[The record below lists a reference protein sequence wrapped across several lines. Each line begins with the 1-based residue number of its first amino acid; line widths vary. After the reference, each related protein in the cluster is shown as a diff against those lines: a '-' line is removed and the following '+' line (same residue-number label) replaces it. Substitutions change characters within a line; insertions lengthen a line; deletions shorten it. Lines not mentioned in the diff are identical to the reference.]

1 MEKLMEYFLDMGIQS
16 LHKFGNVAP
25 VAFIINEKE
34 VTIHPMDFND
44 KDLARQILREICRE
58 KSTKK
63 VIIMGE
69 AYHSHNLSD
78 IRPSKAPDREE
89 SIVVQGEDVNGN
101 SCAIV
106 QPFYRNKKG
115 RMKLKKKIMHLD
127 VLPFGLMSGILT
139 RQID

>member
-1 MEKLMEYFLDMGIQS
+1 MKKLMEYFLDMGIQS

-34 VTIHPMDFND
+34 TTIHPMDFND
-44 KDLARQILREICRE
+44 KDLAMQILQKICRE
-58 KSTKK
+58 KSTKII
-63 VIIMGE
+63 IIMGE
-69 AYHSHNLSD
+69 VYLSHDLSG

-89 SIVVQGEDVNGN
+89 AIVVQGEDVNGN

-106 QPFYRNKKG
+106 QPFYHNEKG
-115 RMKLKKKIMHLD
+115 RIKLKKKFLHLD